1 MYAGSAWANARVHGH
16 TSGRIRV
23 GEPEDRM
30 MPRLKFGLPLVAGI
44 VATGVVVAGVAFAG
58 TRLFGGSQE
67 SDPSQQLAAVSVP
80 TAAPSAAATPPAA
93 SPAPPAAAAAPSA
106 SSLTQAQ
113 LDQLVSPVALYPDP
127 LLAQVLMASTYPLE
141 VVEAA
146 RWVAAPANAA
156 LKGDALTAALKGQN
170 WDPSVKAL
178 VPFPALLQTLSQRLE
193 WTKELGSAFL
203 AQQADVMAAVQSL
216 RHQAMAAGQL
226 KQTPQCHC
234 TIQSSGGIISI
245 LPATQQAICVPLYNP
260 AVVYGRWPYPDYPPY
275 GFPVPAGFAFDPG
288 YGIGFYPGIDVAF
301 FGPFW
306 GWGSMDWGGGYISV
320 DRGRYA
326 AASGGRFAFS
336 GTSWRHDPSRRSG
349 LAAADPAAS
358 ARFGAAAGRALATPG
373 RDPAFG
379 RASVPRTAG
388 GFSGRAVDPGRGR
401 FAAPIH
407 SAARIGGGR
416 FSGSAR
422 VASPAHFGGGARF
435 GGHVGGGHIVAHAA
449 AGHPAGGH
457 PAAGGR
463 RR

>member
-1 MYAGSAWANARVHGH
+1 
-16 TSGRIRV
+16 
-23 GEPEDRM
+23 M

-44 VATGVVVAGVAFAG
+44 VAIGVVVAGVAYAG

-67 SDPSQQLAAVSVP
+67 PDPSQQLAAVSVP
-80 TAAPSAAATPPAA
+80 TAAPAPTPAPTAAATPPAA
-93 SPAPPAAAAAPSA
+93 STTPPTAAAAPGVPR
-106 SSLTQAQ
+106 LTQAQ

-127 LLAQVLMASTYPLE
+127 LLAQILMASTYPLE

-178 VPFPALLQTLSQRLE
+178 VPFPALLQTLNQRLE

-203 AQQADVMAAVQSL
+203 AQQADVMAAVQNL
-216 RHQAMAAGQL
+216 RHQAMASGQL
-226 KQTPQCHC
+226 KQIPQCHC
-234 TIQSSGGIISI
+234 TIQTNGGIISI
-245 LPATQQAICVPLYNP
+245 LPATQQVVYVPLYNP
-260 AVVYGRWPYPDYPPY
+260 AVVYGSWPYPDYPPY
-275 GFPVPAGFAFDPG
+275 GFPVPADFAFDPG

-306 GWGSMDWGGGYISV
+306 GWGSMNWGGGYISV

-326 AASGGRFAFS
+326 AASGGRIAFS
-336 GTSWRHDPSRRSG
+336 GTSWRHDPSRRG
-349 LAAADPAAS
+349 ALAAADPAAS
-358 ARFGAAAGRALATPG
+358 ARFGAAAGRVLTTPG
-373 RDPAFG
+373 
-379 RASVPRTAG
+379 RTAG

-401 FAAPIH
+401 FAAPVRP
-407 SAARIGGGR
+407 AARFGGGR

-422 VASPAHFGGGARF
+422 AASPAHF

-449 AGHPAGGH
+449 AGHPAGG
-457 PAAGGR
+457 GR
-463 RR
+463 HR